1 MFNLNEK
8 VMRKYMLM
16 MMAVMLVMTIAIAQE
31 EKTVEKLEGKEL
43 RKQRKKDRLAL
54 FELQKQ
60 EGSSLMEDRDF
71 VLQAERIG
79 GKNSIPINVAS
90 QINFIRIDGDDLIVQ
105 YGLNTGTGRNG
116 LGGVTYEGKIR
127 RFDTKDLGE
136 GKTYNTRIQF
146 FTPYL
151 NGVATINIRIR
162 GNQAQASVWSNGQ
175 VLNFEGFY
183 ASNENST
190 IAQSQTLGS
199 FF

>member
-1 MFNLNEK
+1 
-8 VMRKYMLM
+8 MRKYMLM
-16 MMAVMLVMTIAIAQE
+16 MVAVMLVMSTAMAQE
-31 EKTVEKLEGKEL
+31 EKTVEKTVEKLDGKEL
-43 RKQRKKDRLAL
+43 RKQRKKDRLEL

-60 EGSSLMEDRDF
+60 EGSTLLEERDF

-79 GKNSIPINVAS
+79 GKNSIPINVAN

-105 YGLNTGTGRNG
+105 YGLNAGAGRNG

-146 FTPYL
+146 STPYL
-151 NGVATINIRIR
+151 NGIATVNIRVR
-162 GNQAQASVWSNGQ
+162 GNQAQASIWSNGQ

>member
-1 MFNLNEK
+1 
-8 VMRKYMLM
+8 MRKYMLM
-16 MMAVMLVMTIAIAQE
+16 MVAVMLVMSTAMAQE
-31 EKTVEKLEGKEL
+31 EKTVEKTAEQLTGKEL
-43 RKQRKKDRLAL
+43 RKQKKKDRLEL

-60 EGSSLMEDRDF
+60 EGSALIEERDF

-79 GKNSIPINVAS
+79 GKNSIPVNVAN

-105 YGLNTGTGRNG
+105 YGLNGGVGRNG

-127 RFDTKDLGE
+127 RFDAKDLGE

-151 NGVATINIRIR
+151 NGIATVNIRVR
-162 GNQAQASVWSNGQ
+162 GNQAQASIWSNGQ

-183 ASNENST
+183 TSNENST

>member
-1 MFNLNEK
+1 
-8 VMRKYMLM
+8 MRKYMM
-16 MMAVMLVMTIAIAQE
+16 MMAVMLVMTAAIAQE
-31 EKTVEKLEGKEL
+31 EKTDEKTVEKPEGKEL
-43 RKQRKKDRLAL
+43 RKQRKKDRLEL
-54 FELQKQ
+54 FELQKE
-60 EGSSLMEDRDF
+60 EGSSLLEDRDF

-79 GKNSIPINVAS
+79 GKNSIPINVAN
-90 QINFIRIDGDDLIVQ
+90 QINFIRIEGDDLIVQ
-105 YGLNTGTGRNG
+105 YGLNAGAGRNG

-127 RFDTKDLGE
+127 RFDSKDLGE

-151 NGVATINIRIR
+151 NGIATVNIRIR
-162 GNQAQASVWSNGQ
+162 GNQAQASIWSNGQ

-183 ASNENST
+183 TSNENSS

>member
-1 MFNLNEK
+1 
-8 VMRKYMLM
+8 MRKYMLM
-16 MMAVMLVMTIAIAQE
+16 LVAVMLVTTAAMAQE
-31 EKTVEKLEGKEL
+31 DKAVEKTVEKLEGKEL
-43 RKQRKKDRLAL
+43 RKQRKKERLEL

-60 EGSSLMEDRDF
+60 EATGLLENRDF
-71 VLQAERIG
+71 VLQAERIS
-79 GKNSIPINVAS
+79 GKNTVPINVAN

-105 YGLNTGTGRNG
+105 YGLNAGAGRNG

-127 RFDTKDLGE
+127 RFDAKDLGE

-190 IAQSQTLGS
+190 ITQSQTLGS

>member
-1 MFNLNEK
+1 
-8 VMRKYMLM
+8 MRKYMM
-16 MMAVMLVMTIAIAQE
+16 MLVAVMFVATAAMAQE
-31 EKTVEKLEGKEL
+31 DTAVEKTAEKLEGKEL
-43 RKQRKKDRLAL
+43 RKQRKKERLEL

-60 EGSSLMEDRDF
+60 EASGLLESRDF
-71 VLQAERIG
+71 VLQAERIS
-79 GKNSIPINVAS
+79 GKNTIPINVAN

-105 YGLNTGTGRNG
+105 YGLNAGAGRNG

-136 GKTYNTRIQF
+136 GKSHNTRIQF

-162 GNQAQASVWSNGQ
+162 GNQAQASVWSNGE

-190 IAQSQTLGS
+190 ITQSQTLGS